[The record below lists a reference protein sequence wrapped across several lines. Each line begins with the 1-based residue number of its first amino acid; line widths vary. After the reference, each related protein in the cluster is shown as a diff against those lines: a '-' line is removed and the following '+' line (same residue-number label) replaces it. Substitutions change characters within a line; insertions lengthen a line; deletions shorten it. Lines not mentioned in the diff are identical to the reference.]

1 MDPLTFSLSTFHSV
15 LYSNIE
21 YKCLVL
27 TQEPP
32 KLNIVVGGA
41 IPSGILLKLA
51 NVNAPSTYLKV

>member
-1 MDPLTFSLSTFHSV
+1 MLLPEL
-15 LYSNIE
+15 
-21 YKCLVL
+21 
-27 TQEPP
+27 P